1 MLAGDTQRAIED
13 FAAALADLHSLA
25 GKPSFARIQNLS
37 KLRDT
42 DSFAGRAISLPSTTA
57 SDAIRGKR
65 LPSIATV
72 LAFVDACHRAA
83 AEDGMVVDA
92 ARFDLPLWQ
101 QRWRA
106 VRDLR
111 DANAETATTGP
122 ENTGGGG
129 SAAQP
134 VGDEEQVRAIP
145 VAADVRP
152 LITEHAQAYAHEV
165 DTFRD
170 EPHTRRQ
177 ELEQRSLEKLHD
189 MASLALECYDP
200 PGARRIRNN
209 LVLAD
214 IYFEAGAVLDVASM
228 SEQPDPHEP
237 RKPRPEVPAEY
248 FAALLAAEVEF
259 HGPVRLNYTEKSLLA
274 DLYERVGEWMLKY
287 ELFTHSAFAYKR
299 AAIVHYQNEETAA
312 QERCELASAR
322 ARRAALPVGLR
333 NLGMP
338 SADLLGGF
346 GYLPFRMLG
355 WILAQLVLF
364 TLLFVFVSGER
375 SAATMVHAV
384 IINFF
389 SPLGLGDTSELS
401 GAERLVLV
409 IESFAGTLSVLV
421 FVVLLARRFL
431 RTGRR

>member
-1 MLAGDTQRAIED
+1 MAGDTQRAIED
-13 FAAALADLHSLA
+13 FAAALADLRNHA

-42 DSFAGRAISLPSTTA
+42 DSSAGRAISLPSTTA

-72 LAFVDACHRAA
+72 LAFVDACRRAA
-83 AEDGMVVDA
+83 VEDGMVVDA

-122 ENTGGGG
+122 ASTGVGG
-129 SAAQP
+129 SAAEP

-165 DTFRD
+165 DAFRD

-189 MASLALECYDP
+189 MVSLVLECYDP

-209 LVLAD
+209 LALAD

-228 SEQPDPHEP
+228 SEQPDPHE
-237 RKPRPEVPAEY
+237 PRPEVPAEY

-274 DLYERVGEWMLKY
+274 DLYERVGEWMLEY
-287 ELFTHSAFAYKR
+287 ELFTHAAFAYKR
-299 AAIVHYQNEETAA
+299 AAIVHYQNEETTA
-312 QERCELASAR
+312 QERCELASTR

-333 NLGMP
+333 NLGML
-338 SADLLGGF
+338 SADLLCGY

-355 WILAQLVLF
+355 WILAQIILF
-364 TLLFVFVSGER
+364 TLLLVLPGEY
-375 SAATMVHAV
+375 SETGMVHAG

-389 SPLGLGDTSELS
+389 SPLGLGDTSGYS
-401 GAERLVLV
+401 GATRIVLV
-409 IESFAGTLSVLV
+409 IESFAGTLSVLA

-431 RTGRR
+431 RAGRR